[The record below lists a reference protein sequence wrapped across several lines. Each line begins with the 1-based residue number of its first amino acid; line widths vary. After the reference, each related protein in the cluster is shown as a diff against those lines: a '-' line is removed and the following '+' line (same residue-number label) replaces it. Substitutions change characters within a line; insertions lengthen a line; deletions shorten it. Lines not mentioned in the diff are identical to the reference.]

1 MKVRDGKG
9 KLLAGDAGQPIALL
23 KLVGETREDQDERQT
38 IRAFAEEE
46 VWDFGTENTAI
57 SGARDDL
64 THDDAR
70 I

>member
-9 KLLAGDAGQPIALL
+9 ELLAGDAGQSIALL

-38 IRAFAEEE
+38 IRAFVEE
-46 VWDFGTENTAI
+46 VWDFGIENTAFL
-57 SGARDDL
+57 GAQDDL
-64 THDDAR
+64 TNDDAR